1 MKQRKTSAAMAKEP
15 DFQKD
20 DQVSHGRWYG
30 SAFCPINGES
40 PIDGCYYCGR
50 AVAPG
55 SHDHTEV
62 EKGRYSCVCPN
73 C

>member
-1 MKQRKTSAAMAKEP
+1 MVMAEEE
-15 DFQKD
+15 
-20 DQVSHGRWYG
+20 HGRWHG
-30 SAFCPINGES
+30 DEFCPLGGKT

-55 SHDHTEV
+55 PHDHTMV
-62 EKGRYSCVCPN
+62 EKKGYRGATEDRYSCVCVS